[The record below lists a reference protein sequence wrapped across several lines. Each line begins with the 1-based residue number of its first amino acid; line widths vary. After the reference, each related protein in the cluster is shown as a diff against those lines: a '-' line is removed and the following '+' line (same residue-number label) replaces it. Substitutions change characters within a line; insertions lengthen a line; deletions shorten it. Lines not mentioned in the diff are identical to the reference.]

1 MWIQVLSRV
10 CQSNSFFFL
19 FRYALLTMRLGRL
32 MLMLLGLLMKS
43 LSIKIVGILMR
54 TEQH

>member
-1 MWIQVLSRV
+1 MWIQVFPRV
-10 CQSNSFFFL
+10 CQYNSFFFL
-19 FRYALLTMRLGRL
+19 FTYALLTMRLGRL